1 MKQFLIMLPMA
12 LFPVTAQVVDAQ
24 AVFQAA
30 LDEVKEKQ
38 SENLGSVVAAVLE
51 ATGGDEQAYW
61 RMMQSA
67 ADAGHPVA
75 LTWLARQTL
84 QQLQVQGL
92 DPETAP
98 QAVKLRAR
106 PHKNIALALLE
117 GIDTVEKAQV
127 LRGKMLY
134 VDRKDLKLP
143 KGHYLVQDLIG
154 ITIVDADDSSVL
166 YGTLTDVSQTGAN
179 AVYHMQTE
187 KGEVLIPAIP
197 DVIIEV
203 NLKKD
208 ILRLRPMKGLL
219 DDEI

>member
-1 MKQFLIMLPMA
+1 MPQKPY
-12 LFPVTAQVVDAQ
+12 
-24 AVFQAA
+24 
-30 LDEVKEKQ
+30 
-38 SENLGSVVAAVLE
+38 LE
-51 ATGGDEQAYW
+51 AGQIVGTHGVRGEVRVHPWCDSPQQFATFKKLYW
-61 RMMQSA
+61 DKEGKQ
-67 ADAGHPVA
+67 P
-75 LTWLARQTL
+75 
-84 QQLQVQGL
+84 
-92 DPETAP
+92 
-98 QAVKLRAR
+98 VKLKAR

-117 GIDTVEKAQV
+117 GIDTVEAAQV

-134 VDRKDLKLP
+134 VDRKDIKLP
-143 KGHYLVQDLIG
+143 KGHHLVQDLIG
-154 ITIVDADDSSVL
+154 LTVVDADTGVT

-219 DDEI
+219 DDDEI